1 MSSPLSAVIAAL
13 SSTDPAARAAAAREI
28 YDTGR
33 HSADLA
39 TQLWRN
45 HAEFQALLGA
55 ELVVT
60 VGLAVQPATF
70 ARIREANGSPKLAR
84 VPPDQDAEEFELHFP
99 EEASL
104 DVLTTR
110 EPGGPGVIARYL
122 SKLGEGIQQVEYRC
136 TDVDCAS
143 ALLQQ
148 EFGLT
153 PVYPQP
159 RPGADGTRI
168 NFFLVAAPGGGKI
181 LIELYE
187 APKS

>member
-1 MSSPLSAVIAAL
+1 MSSALASAITAL
-13 SSTDPAARAAAAREI
+13 SGSEPAARAAAACEI

-33 HSADLA
+33 RSADLA

-45 HAEFQALLGA
+45 HAEFKAFLGA
-55 ELVVT
+55 EPVVT

-70 ARIREANGSPKLAR
+70 AKIRQANGSPHLAQ

-99 EEASL
+99 EHVLL

-110 EPGGPGVIARYL
+110 KPGGPGAIARYL

-136 TDVDCAS
+136 TDVDCAT
-143 ALLQQ
+143 AWLQQ
-148 EFGLT
+148 EFDLT
-153 PVYPQP
+153 PVYPLP

-187 APKS
+187 PSKL

>member
-1 MSSPLSAVIAAL
+1 MSSPLSTAIAGL
-13 SSTDPAARAAAAREI
+13 SLGDPVARSAAAREI

-33 HSADLA
+33 QSADLA

-45 HAEFQALLGA
+45 HAEFQELLGA
-55 ELVVT
+55 EPVVT
-60 VGLAVQPATF
+60 VGLAVHRPTF
-70 ARIREANGSPKLAR
+70 ARIREASGFPILAQL
-84 VPPDQDAEEFELHFP
+84 PPDQDAEEFELHFP
-99 EEASL
+99 GVLL

-110 EPGGPGVIARYL
+110 EPDGPGAIARYL
-122 SKLGEGIQQVEYRC
+122 SKFGEGIQQVEYRC
-136 TDVDCAS
+136 TDVDCAA

-187 APKS
+187 PRKP